1 MKRPV
6 LVRATSSAVLAIFL
20 GILLLIR
27 TPHIP
32 STIGDEEYELYSDW
46 TVLHFSKNPP
56 HGKLYLL
63 SRTFKFNPF
72 EQPSGCSHAMFEK
85 AGVPRSLTRQLGDL
99 GDDEYLFK
107 DNPAVQ
113 LPWKYALIDSSPDL
127 PPGTFHLLAF
137 SRVAFS
143 RDRREALFAVS
154 DACAGGDCGS
164 GGAVYAHKD
173 GGQWTFKSAGCVWL
187 Y

>member
-1 MKRPV
+1 MKRTV
-6 LVRATSSAVLAIFL
+6 LVLATATAALAISL

-27 TPHIP
+27 ATRIP

-46 TVLHFSKNPP
+46 AVSHFSKNPL
-56 HGKLYLL
+56 HGKLFLL

-72 EQPSGCSHAMFEK
+72 EQPSGCNHTMIEK
-85 AGVPRSLTRQLGDL
+85 AGVPKSLTKQLGDL
-99 GDDEYLFK
+99 GDAEYLFR
-107 DNPAVQ
+107 DNPPVR

-127 PPGTFHLLAF
+127 PPGTFNLLAF

-143 RDRREALFAVS
+143 RDRRQALFAVS

-164 GGAVYAHKD
+164 GGTVYAHKD
-173 GGQWTFKSAGCVWL
+173 SGKWTFKSAGCIWL

>member
-1 MKRPV
+1 M
-6 LVRATSSAVLAIFL
+6 I
-20 GILLLIR
+20 
-27 TPHIP
+27 
-32 STIGDEEYELYSDW
+32 
-46 TVLHFSKNPP
+46 
-56 HGKLYLL
+56 
-63 SRTFKFNPF
+63 
-72 EQPSGCSHAMFEK
+72 EK

-99 GDDEYLFK
+99 GDAEYLFK
-107 DNPAVQ
+107 DNPPVR

-127 PPGTFHLLAF
+127 PPGTFDLLTF

-143 RDRREALFAVS
+143 RDHRQALFAVS

-173 GGQWTFKSAGCVWL
+173 GGQWTFKSAGCVWM